1 MKTVYSDLHGLQ
13 HAEAEYIRGKRVA
26 SFEMPRRVELVLE
39 RVRAVALGPVVGIGD
54 YGLETVGKV
63 HDAEFVTF
71 LSTAWQAWS
80 AENGEI
86 DAFPNA
92 WPPPRASRRATKRPG
107 AELGRFCIDMS
118 SPIMAGT
125 WTAAKA
131 AVDAAVTAVDIV
143 AGGDHAAFALCR
155 PPGHHA
161 GRDYF
166 GGYCFLNNAAA
177 AAQAFRDRGY
187 GKVAVLDVDYHH
199 GNGTQD
205 IFYDRADVL
214 TVSIHADPQVE
225 YPYYSGYAEETGE
238 GAGAVFNLNLPLP
251 WGTEY
256 TMYGAALATALGR
269 IAAHGTEALVVSLG
283 VDTFGGDPISHF
295 KLVSDDFTRI
305 GQAIGGLSLPTVFV
319 MEGGYAIEEIGVNA
333 VNVLSGFKSVA

>member
-118 SPIMAGT
+118 SP
-125 WTAAKA
+125 
-131 AVDAAVTAVDIV
+131 
-143 AGGDHAAFALCR
+143 
-155 PPGHHA
+155 P
-161 GRDYF
+161 
-166 GGYCFLNNAAA
+166 
-177 AAQAFRDRGY
+177 
-187 GKVAVLDVDYHH
+187 
-199 GNGTQD
+199 
-205 IFYDRADVL
+205 
-214 TVSIHADPQVE
+214 
-225 YPYYSGYAEETGE
+225 
-238 GAGAVFNLNLPLP
+238 
-251 WGTEY
+251 
-256 TMYGAALATALGR
+256 
-269 IAAHGTEALVVSLG
+269 
-283 VDTFGGDPISHF
+283 
-295 KLVSDDFTRI
+295 
-305 GQAIGGLSLPTVFV
+305 
-319 MEGGYAIEEIGVNA
+319 
-333 VNVLSGFKSVA
+333 